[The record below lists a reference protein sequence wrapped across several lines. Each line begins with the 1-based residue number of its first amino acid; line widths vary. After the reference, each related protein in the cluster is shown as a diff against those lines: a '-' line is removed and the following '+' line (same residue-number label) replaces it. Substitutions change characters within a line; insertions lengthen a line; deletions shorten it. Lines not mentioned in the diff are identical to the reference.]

1 MPHRP
6 GHIEPGFRAEGSSDA
21 QIRKRQA
28 QLRTRAGLGNRN
40 ASSILERAR
49 SAASTATGAVRDT
62 AARGASGLRSF
73 VTGGGA
79 GSTTRAERVAE
90 RLQNRGR
97 TSAGGQATGRGA
109 SATGQ
114 GATRAAA
121 TQAFEQGAARTP
133 SRLAQAGRFVKG
145 ALLPAAGAGIALEAA
160 TTTQEE
166 QEAASGLPPVTPLR
180 GTGDPGTGPQNL
192 ERAFDPLL
200 AAVRPAVGVVRGAF
214 GGGAEPEGPGGV
226 GDLTRQGAGGLVG
239 PATQG
244 LRDFTNVDARAALAG
259 DDPASRRGVRS
270 VAENQ
275 AVAGR
280 LDARGQA
287 QRAAGLAAQPQPG
300 QPGQADPTATR
311 LAGGGLASAFGALA
325 LSGNQ
330 LRREAAERTRTAA
343 TTQEFATQQQKAD
356 LDLRNTLTEIGAQS
370 AADAGTN
377 FQDNITKLAT
387 GRTAAGESDNPAAL
401 ANFDN
406 AIVESALAN
415 PNGNAA
421 QFAQGLLGKAIS
433 DLGPQTRFGA
443 FFNLFGAGRTTGD
456 AFEAFFRGE
465 FNTADL
471 GNALEKIQIDKSGGT
486 FRLVIPRQEGGGFE
500 DLGDVNDL
508 PEPMKR
514 LALQLLKDA
523 ATGQR
528 GDPDRA
534 NPNVATQTASGLR
547 GFQQ

>member
-6 GHIEPGFRAEGSSDA
+6 GHPEPGFRAEGSTDE

-28 QLRTRAGLGNRN
+28 QLRNRAGLGNRN
-40 ASSILERAR
+40 ATSIFQKAQ
-49 SAASTATGAVRDT
+49 AAGTKAVGAVKDT

-73 VTGGGA
+73 VSRGGG
-79 GSTTRAERVAE
+79 TQTRAERVAE

-97 TSAGGQATGRGA
+97 TSAGGQATGSGA

-166 QEAASGLPPVTPLR
+166 QEAASGIPPVTPLR

-192 ERAFDPLL
+192 ERFGDPAL
-200 AAVRPAVGVVRGAF
+200 AAIRPAVGVIRGAF
-214 GGGAEPEGPGGV
+214 GGGAEPAGPGGT
-226 GDLTRQGAGGLVG
+226 GDLTRQGSRGLVG
-239 PATQG
+239 PASPTPTG
-244 LRDFTNVDARAALAG
+244 LRDFTNADIGGGAVNRG
-259 DDPASRRGVRS
+259 TASVE
-270 VAENQ
+270 ENQ
-275 AVAGR
+275 GVAQR
-280 LDARGQA
+280 LSDRGA
-287 QRAAGLAAQPQPG
+287 SLRAAGLAAQPQPG
-300 QPGQADPTATR
+300 QPGQADSTATR

-330 LRREAAERTRTAA
+330 LRREAAERTRGAA

-356 LDLRNTLTEIGAQS
+356 LDLRNTLTEIGAQT

-377 FQDNITKLAT
+377 FQSDITKLAE
-387 GRTAAGESDNPAAL
+387 GRTKAGESDNPAAQ

-421 QFAQGLLGKAIS
+421 QFASTMLGKALF
-433 DLGPQTRFGA
+433 DLGPQTRLGAIFNPFGE
-443 FFNLFGAGRTTGD
+443 GRTFLD
-456 AFEAFFRGE
+456 AFEAIGRNE
-465 FNTADL
+465 FNVADL
-471 GNALEKIQIDKSGGT
+471 QNAFEKVQIDDSGGT
-486 FRLVIPRQEGGGFE
+486 FRLVVPRQEGGGFE
-500 DLGDVNDL
+500 DVGDINDL
-508 PEPMKR
+508 PEPMQR
-514 LALQLLKDA
+514 LALQLLRRQS
-523 ATGQR
+523 TGQR